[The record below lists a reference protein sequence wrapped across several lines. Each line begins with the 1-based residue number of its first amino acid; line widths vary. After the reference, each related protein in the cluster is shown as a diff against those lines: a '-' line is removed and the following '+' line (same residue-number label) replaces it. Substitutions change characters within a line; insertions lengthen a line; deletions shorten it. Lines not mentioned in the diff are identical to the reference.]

1 MLKARLRAIANYIN
15 KRDNAVDI
23 GADHGYLGIYLV
35 QNHLVNSIIL
45 TDIKKSALDVA
56 RRNVEASS
64 LNIPLILTDGLNG
77 VDTAK
82 LNTVIISGMGTS
94 TILQILNNPV
104 KMQSINKLV
113 LQSNNDLFLL
123 RKEVIKLGFSLIDE
137 TTVYENG
144 FWYVV
149 CLFEKTKIRMLT
161 DKELKYGLVKE
172 DKKEYYLY
180 LLNRVEEILKNM
192 EESTNENKKAEL
204 LTTKEELSQ
213 LIIEKK

>member
-1 MLKARLRAIANYIN
+1 MLKARLRAIANYID
-15 KRDNAVDI
+15 KSDNAVDI

-82 LNTVIISGMGTS
+82 INTVIISGMGTS

-161 DKELKYGLVKE
+161 DKELKYGLIKE
-172 DKKEYYLY
+172 DKKDYYLY

-204 LTTKEELSQ
+204 QTTKEELSQ
-213 LIIEKK
+213 LIIEKR

>member
-1 MLKARLRAIANYIN
+1 MLKARLRAIANYID
-15 KRDNAVDI
+15 KSDNAIDI

>member
-137 TTVYENG
+137 TTVYENS

-149 CLFEKTKIRMLT
+149 CLFEKTKTRTLT
-161 DKELKYGLVKE
+161 SKELKYGLVKE

>member
-192 EESTNENKKAEL
+192 EESTNENKKVEL

>member
-82 LNTVIISGMGTS
+82 INTVIISGMGTS

>member
-180 LLNRVEEILKNM
+180 LLSRVEEILKNM

>member
-1 MLKARLRAIANYIN
+1 MLKARLRAIANYID
-15 KRDNAVDI
+15 KSDNAVDI

-56 RRNVEASS
+56 RRNVESSS

-161 DKELKYGLVKE
+161 DKELKYGLIKE
-172 DKKEYYLY
+172 DKKDYYLY

-213 LIIEKK
+213 LIIEKR

>member
-149 CLFEKTKIRMLT
+149 CLFEKTKTRTLT
-161 DKELKYGLVKE
+161 SKELKYGLVKE